1 MMKMSEVL
9 ELVKGN
15 AEAEYTVRERIPEA
29 VLEGSTYLYEI
40 KQDPETLM
48 WHWEA
53 IWRNG
58 ESVQDSRGYDSFEAA
73 VASAERYL

>member
-9 ELVKGN
+9 ALVKGN

-48 WHWEA
+48 WYWEA